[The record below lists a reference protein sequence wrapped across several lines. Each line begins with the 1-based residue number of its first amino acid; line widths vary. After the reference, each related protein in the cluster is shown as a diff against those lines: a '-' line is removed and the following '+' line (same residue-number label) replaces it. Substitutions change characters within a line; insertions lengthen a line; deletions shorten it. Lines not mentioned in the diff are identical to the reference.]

1 MAEIAALRGVKPNF
15 GGGGIK
21 AGIKR
26 AGVIKTDK
34 VIISFVK
41 KCLISSFQSREWLL
55 YIMIVILQHIMAST
69 KRNNLQKILQKEMH
83 RG

>member
-34 VIISFVK
+34 VS
-41 KCLISSFQSREWLL
+41 
-55 YIMIVILQHIMAST
+55 H
-69 KRNNLQKILQKEMH
+69 MH
-83 RG
+83 VMEV